1 LEWNKPSYSYTDV
14 PSRNGVVK
22 TENNATMDSARD
34 SNRILQQGLAECH
47 DGDDDDNFNVPD
59 SDSDSDSN
67 YVSFDGIE
75 EEYNIKETR
84 EREQQL
90 VLEAAGLVVNQDV
103 KPPPKQKRRPAP
115 PIPSSRYKDLPVVPE
130 PEAEPGREVEK
141 IDHEASLDDAFARYE
156 SFRNDQSNLNRLSV
170 ISTDSVTLPSSPTH
184 TISSMSHTHSG
195 GGESRYGHFLQFLKS
210 GNKTLE
216 KNSKSVATLN
226 ISAPIMSLSVSNQS
240 TEQDV
245 PSTRSNSPS
254 FGMVRPL
261 FFGVDYNSRYAFLS
275 CKSWASLVD
284 KTALEGIPP
293 GERKRQEVAF
303 HFLLL
308 SHARLIW
315 YNRPS
320 SNLSILNWRMFE
332 IYNLL

>member
-1 LEWNKPSYSYTDV
+1 MEWNKPSYSYADV
-14 PSRNGVVK
+14 SSRNGVVK
-22 TENNATMDSARD
+22 IENNATMDSAPD
-34 SNRILQQGLAECH
+34 SNGTLQQGLAEYH

-59 SDSDSDSN
+59 SDSDSDSDSN

-75 EEYNIKETR
+75 EEYMIKETR
-84 EREQQL
+84 ERERERQL

-103 KPPPKQKRRPAP
+103 KPPQKRRPAP
-115 PIPSSRYKDLPVVPE
+115 PIPSSRLKDLPLVPD
-130 PEAEPGREVEK
+130 PEAEPGREVENV
-141 IDHEASLDDAFARYE
+141 DHEASLDDAFARYE

-170 ISTDSVTLPSSPTH
+170 ISTDSGTLPSSPTP

-216 KNSKSVATLN
+216 RNPKTLN

-261 FFGVDYNSRYAFLS
+261 FGLDYNFRYAFFL
-275 CKSWASLVD
+275 ASLGP
-284 KTALEGIPP
+284 ALWTKQLWKEFLPAKGSV
-293 GERKRQEVAF
+293 KR
-303 HFLLL
+303 
-308 SHARLIW
+308 
-315 YNRPS
+315 
-320 SNLSILNWRMFE
+320 
-332 IYNLL
+332 